1 MEDKVTLD
9 TPIRDLNVSV
19 RLKNTLMH
27 GEPVFYWPTPPH
39 VRDYIDRPDHELM
52 RISNF
57 GRKSLR
63 EWHRITAH
71 LRPGYSEAIAEK
83 NEEYA
88 ALKKAR
94 STLNQIGGLHK
105 QLARLYTDLADIV
118 LPITMK

>member
-1 MEDKVTLD
+1 MADKITLD
-9 TPIRDLNVSV
+9 TPIKDLEVSV
-19 RLKNTLMH
+19 RLKNTLLH
-27 GEPVFYWPTPPH
+27 GEPVFYWLTPPH
-39 VRDYIDRPDHELM
+39 VRDYIECPDHELM

-71 LRPGYSEAIAEK
+71 LRPGYTEVIAEK
-83 NEEYA
+83 DEEYA

-105 QLARLYTDLADIV
+105 QLSRLYADLADIV
-118 LPITMK
+118 LPLTAK

>member
-1 MEDKVTLD
+1 MVDDVTLD
-9 TPIRDLNVSV
+9 TLIRDLEAPI
-19 RLKNTLMH
+19 RLKNALH
-27 GEPVFYWPTPPH
+27 NGGRAFDWPTPTR
-39 VRDYIDRPDHELM
+39 VRDYIDVPDHELM

-71 LRPGYSEAIAEK
+71 LRPGYTETIAEK
-83 NEEYA
+83 DEEYA

-105 QLARLYTDLADIV
+105 QLARLYADLADIV
-118 LPITMK
+118 LPVTMK

>member
-9 TPIRDLNVSV
+9 TPIRNLEASV
-19 RLKNTLMH
+19 RLIHTLLNGAPFRH
-27 GEPVFYWPTPPH
+27 WEREVF
-39 VRDYIDRPDHELM
+39 VRDYIDTPDHELM

-71 LRPGYSEAIAEK
+71 LRPGYTEAIAEK
-83 NEEYA
+83 EEEYA

-94 STLNQIGGLHK
+94 STLNQISGLHK
-105 QLARLYTDLADIV
+105 QLSRLYADLADIV
-118 LPITMK
+118 LPVTMK